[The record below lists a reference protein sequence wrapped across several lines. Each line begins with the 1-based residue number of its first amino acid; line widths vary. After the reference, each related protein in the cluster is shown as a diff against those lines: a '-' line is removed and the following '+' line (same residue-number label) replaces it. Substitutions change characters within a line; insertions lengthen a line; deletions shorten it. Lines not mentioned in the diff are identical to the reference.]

1 MKTNYLAIAA
11 CALANMA
18 LGMGWFGT
26 FNEQWMAGHGLTM
39 ESIGTMES
47 PMMPYIVSITV
58 ALIFG
63 YLLTLIFR
71 RMGVSGWIDGAMSGA
86 AIGLFGL
93 LGTIVGHLYAMKPFS
108 LSLVDGGYV
117 FLEFVIFGAI
127 IGGGQKK

>member
-11 CALANMA
+11 CALANIA
-18 LGMGWFGT
+18 LGMGWYGT
-26 FNEQWMAGHGLTM
+26 FNQQWMEGHGLTM
-39 ESIGTMES
+39 ESIES
-47 PMMPYIVSITV
+47 MDNPALPYIVSISV

-71 RMGVSGWIDGAMSGA
+71 RMGVSGWIDGAMSGS

-93 LGTIVGHLYAMKPFS
+93 LGTIVGNMYSMKPLS
-108 LSLVDGGYV
+108 LSFIDGGYV

-127 IGGGQKK
+127 IGGWQKR